1 MGGNCPK
8 VDEMTCLEAGMGRR
22 VLALGTGAVG
32 LALAAVLVIGLA
44 APGSAFAAVKHKPVV
59 SHVSPASGST
69 LGGNT
74 VTIAGKNF
82 RSGGKSAVKKVMFGT
97 RAATHIHV
105 KSATSITVIA
115 PAGTG
120 AVDVRVT
127 TRAGISKKIHADRY
141 AYRAP
146 ALASQYL
153 VTSSSYAPVAGTAV
167 TISAQ
172 LADASATP
180 VHASGLTVAWSETG
194 TGGSFGSATSTT
206 DASGIATVTFT
217 TATTAG
223 TTYAVRATDGSSRTG
238 VSGSIATTAGL
249 ASQIALNAGN
259 NQTATVGAAVG
270 TPPSVVV
277 TDTHANPVSGVS
289 VIFAV
294 ASGGGVATGTSA
306 TTNAAGVATVGGWT
320 LGASPGAN
328 TLTATASGLSGSPVT
343 FSASGNAGAA
353 HSIALNAGNNQT
365 AAAGTAVGAPPSVVV
380 TDTHANP
387 VSGVSVIFAVASG
400 GGVATGTSATT
411 NAAGVA
417 TVGGWTLGASPG
429 ANTLTAT
436 ASGLSGSPVTFS
448 ATGITIGTPYGGG
461 MVSYILQPG
470 DPGYVAGETHGLI
483 AAAEDQAEGIQWAL
497 PAFQTTAVGGA
508 TGTAIGTGLANT
520 NAIIAQNGAGSYAAA
535 IAAACTDGG
544 YHDWYLPSQD
554 ELNEVYV
561 NLAEARIGNFGDVD
575 YWSSSQVA
583 DSDGGPLAWCQ
594 QLDPGMGGFELAA
607 KKEYH
612 WVRAVRAF

>member
-59 SHVSPASGST
+59 THVSPASGST

-146 ALASQYL
+146 ALGSQYRQYL

-249 ASQIALNAGN
+249 ASQIAPSAGN
-259 NQTATVGAAVG
+259 NQTATVGTAV
-270 TPPSVVV
+270 
-277 TDTHANPVSGVS
+277 
-289 VIFAV
+289 
-294 ASGGGVATGTSA
+294 
-306 TTNAAGVATVGGWT
+306 
-320 LGASPGAN
+320 
-328 TLTATASGLSGSPVT
+328 
-343 FSASGNAGAA
+343 
-353 HSIALNAGNNQT
+353 SIA
-365 AAAGTAVGAPPSVVV
+365 PSVVV